1 MTALPIN
8 DVAVVQALKALGRT
22 VPVAEIAHQ
31 LGTADT
37 RAIAT
42 AARKPAADG
51 RIRITFPKRGAGA
64 RYRFV
69 RLTPKA
75 GAQ

>member
-1 MTALPIN
+1 MKALTVN
-8 DVAVVQALKALGRT
+8 DNGVVLTLKALGRT
-22 VPVAEIAHQ
+22 VPVKCIADY
-31 LGTADT
+31 LGATT
-37 RAIAT
+37 RAVAT

-51 RIRITFPKRGAGA
+51 RIRVTYPKRGAGA

-69 RLTPKA
+69 RMTPKA